1 MNLTF
6 KVLTAAVVSIGGLTI
21 TSLDADA
28 QRLSNSPGAARAAPR
43 AVVRSGPP
51 PIVYRRPIPRYYY
64 AAPLL
69 AAPAIVYYSG
79 GNRRYS
85 CDELEAKCDRG
96 GDWACRILE
105 RDPNC

>member
-1 MNLTF
+1 MTLAF
-6 KVLTAAVVSIGGLTI
+6 KAFTAAVVSFGGLAI
-21 TSLDADA
+21 MSLDANA
-28 QRLSNSPGAARAAPR
+28 QRRFTPQAAARPAPP
-43 AVVRSGPP
+43 AVFRSGPP

-85 CDELEAKCDRG
+85 CDELEYKCDRG